1 MSNTSNITTPDV
13 ELEEVNVMDENV
25 VLEEEAAPEE
35 APTPKKKKA
44 GFRILS
50 VLLLAIAVVACVL
63 PLAFIRGAAVES
75 QPLYQVIL
83 DVIGGKNVEK
93 WNGIPMI
100 AGTVAKG
107 LVYGFSVYFTVLCLV
122 VSVVLSIIGI
132 IGGSRCVTKT
142 SAGFLTAGFLYN
154 FIAFYALSSN
164 LGAFKLDIIF
174 VACLAASFLLYL
186 ILCAIET
193 KKTWYN
199 LVQFVLSTGALFVL
213 AYGFVQAATQ
223 INAAYTAN
231 ALNKYLIIAASAIVA
246 LVSLITL
253 IRLSCKKGFP
263 FELVCFIF
271 ELLAVAVFLFITM
284 TKAKDMTMPTF
295 VALAIAAVQFAIVLI
310 ILIATRKRPEVE
322 VEAEPVIY
330 EGGPIPVEAAEP
342 VVEEVAEPVVEEP
355 APVETA
361 EYDYYNSRAFDPFIA
376 SLTGEERNQF
386 TEIFILKYKGT
397 MPELPDYAVGGDN
410 KEFFSKIF
418 LYLGQYRDRIPD
430 GLLAKIYVYSTK
442 I

>member
-13 ELEEVNVMDENV
+13 ELEEVNVTDENV
-25 VLEEEAAPEE
+25 VLEEEVAPEE

-44 GFRILS
+44 GYRILS

-100 AGTVAKG
+100 AGTAAKG
-107 LVYGFSVYFTVLCLV
+107 LVYGFSVYFMVLCVV
-122 VSVVLSIIGI
+122 VSAVLSIVGL

-154 FIAFYALSSN
+154 FIAFFALSNN
-164 LGAFKLDIIF
+164 LTGKFTLDIIF
-174 VACLAASFLLYL
+174 VACLAAAFLLYL
-186 ILCAIET
+186 ILCAIQT
-193 KKTWYN
+193 KKAWYN
-199 LVQFVLSTGALFVL
+199 LLQFVLSTGALFVL
-213 AYGFVQAATQ
+213 ANGFVKAATDL
-223 INAAYTAN
+223 NAVYTAGG
-231 ALNKYLIIAASAIVA
+231 LNKYLIIAASAIVA
-246 LVSLITL
+246 FVSLITL

-263 FELVCFIF
+263 FEFVCFIF
-271 ELLAVAVFLFITM
+271 ELLAVAVFMYLAL
-284 TKAKDMTMPTF
+284 TKVKALSMPTF
-295 VALAIAAVQFAIVLI
+295 IALAIAVVQFAIVLI
-310 ILIATRKRPEVE
+310 VLIATRKRPEVE

-397 MPELPDYAVGGDN
+397 MPELPDYVVGGDN

-418 LYLGQYRDRIPD
+418 LYL
-430 GLLAKIYVYSTK
+430 
-442 I
+442 